1 MRRGDSGSSGAEPG
15 PDQRAEPPGRAAEPA
30 NGGRPGLA
38 RPSFA
43 GRPKLT
49 SRAAV
54 LAIVLC
60 AIALSLAYPVR
71 EYIAE
76 RRQIDQLQV
85 QNAAIAAQVKYLK
98 SAQRAL
104 TSPSRIEQEA
114 RDSLHM
120 CFPDQTCYEVI
131 SPVRPHASAPARLS
145 GTPWYGR
152 LWQSVKKADGAP
164 AR

>member
-1 MRRGDSGSSGAEPG
+1 MT
-15 PDQRAEPPGRAAEPA
+15 PPGVPGDRPAEAVPLRPA
-30 NGGRPGLA
+30 II

-43 GRPKLT
+43 GRPRLT
-49 SRAAV
+49 SRAVV
-54 LAIVLC
+54 LAVVLC

-71 EYIAE
+71 EYIAG

-85 QNAAIAAQVKYLK
+85 QNAAIAAEVRYLQ
-98 SAQRAL
+98 SQQRAFN
-104 TSPSRIEQEA
+104 SPAKIEQEA

-131 SPVRPHASAPARLS
+131 GSGTSHASKPTRLTT
-145 GTPWYGR
+145 TPWYGR
-152 LWQSVKKADGAP
+152 LWDSVRKADGAP

>member
-1 MRRGDSGSSGAEPG
+1 MRRGDLG
-15 PDQRAEPPGRAAEPA
+15 DRRAEPRQRGDSGGEPGIV
-30 NGGRPGLA
+30 

-54 LAIVLC
+54 LAVVLC

-76 RRQIDQLQV
+76 HRQIDQLQT
-85 QNAAIAAQVKYLK
+85 QNAAIAAQVRYLK
-98 SAQRAL
+98 SEQRAL

-120 CFPDQTCYEVI
+120 CFSDQTCYEVI
-131 SPVRPHASAPARLS
+131 TPVRPHASTPARLA

-152 LWQSVKKADGAP
+152 LWESVRKADGAP
-164 AR
+164 SR

>member
-1 MRRGDSGSSGAEPG
+1 MGA
-15 PDQRAEPPGRAAEPA
+15 
-30 NGGRPGLA
+30 GLA

-54 LAIVLC
+54 LAVVLC

-76 RRQIDQLQV
+76 RRQIDQLQA
-85 QNAAIAAQVKYLK
+85 QNAAIAAQVRYLK
-98 SAQRAL
+98 SQQRAL
-104 TSPSRIEQEA
+104 NSPSKIEQEA

-131 SPVRPHASAPARLS
+131 SPVRPHASAPARLT
-145 GTPWYGR
+145 GTPWYGL
-152 LWQSVKKADGAP
+152 LWESVRKADGAP
-164 AR
+164 TR